1 MTKLFCDWC
10 SDECPAL
17 VYLSIERNPG
27 LIQKHEVCEKC
38 SVRFDEITK
47 LFIKDEK
54 ERAWKEAL
62 EKSGV
67 KP

>member
-10 SDECPAL
+10 SDECIAL
-17 VYLSIERNPG
+17 VYLNIDRNPG
-27 LIQKHEVCEKC
+27 GMQKHEICEKC

-54 ERAWKEAL
+54 ERAMKEIS
-62 EKSGV
+62 EKPEV